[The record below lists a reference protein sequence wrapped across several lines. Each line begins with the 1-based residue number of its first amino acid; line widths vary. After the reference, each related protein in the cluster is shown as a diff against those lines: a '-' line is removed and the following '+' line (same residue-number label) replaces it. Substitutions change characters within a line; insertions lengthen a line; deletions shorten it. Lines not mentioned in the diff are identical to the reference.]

1 MTRGRVCRR
10 RPATTRRERGVVLL
24 AFLLALAL
32 AGLGAMVAMDVWS
45 VRRQHEREQELLFV
59 GHQYRAA
66 IRDFYFGS
74 PPGAGRALPT
84 SLAMLLD
91 DDRYPVPVH
100 HLRRLYPDPVTG
112 STDWGL
118 LMSGDHIMGVYSKSE
133 AQPLKQK
140 GFALVDSTFEDKSA
154 YRDWVFAF
162 VAGRRVASVATPLP
176 PEIPAPAL
184 TGSPR
189 STRWKST

>member
-1 MTRGRVCRR
+1 MRRAQRPGR
-10 RPATTRRERGVVLL
+10 RPSLRSRGRGVVLL

-45 VRRQHEREQELLFV
+45 VTRQREREQELLFI

-66 IRDFYFGS
+66 IRDFYLGG
-74 PPGAGRALPT
+74 PAGAGRALPT
-84 SLAMLLD
+84 SLEMLLD
-91 DDRYPVPVH
+91 DDRYPIPVH
-100 HLRRLYPDPVTG
+100 HLRRLYPDPITG

-118 LMSGDHIMGVYSKSE
+118 LMVGDRIMGVYSKSE

-140 GFALVDSTFEDKSA
+140 GFALIDSAFEDKTS

-162 VAGRRVASVATPLP
+162 VAGRHAALPATPA
-176 PEIPAPAL
+176 IPGAPAAPA
-184 TGSPR
+184 SSSSR
-189 STRWKST
+189 STSRKST

>member
-1 MTRGRVCRR
+1 MSRARHIRI
-10 RPATTRRERGVVLL
+10 RPARLGPARGVVLL

-32 AGLGAMVAMDVWS
+32 AGLGALAAADVWS
-45 VRRQHEREQELLFV
+45 VTRQREREQELLFV

-66 IRDFYFGS
+66 IRDFYLGG

-91 DDRYPVPVH
+91 DERYPVPVH
-100 HLRRLYPDPVTG
+100 HLRRLYPDPITG

-118 LMSGDHIMGVYSKSE
+118 LMVGDRIMGVYSKSD
-133 AQPLKQK
+133 APPLKQK
-140 GFALVDSTFEDKSA
+140 GFALIDSSFEDKSS

-162 VAGRRVASVATPLP
+162 VAGRHVASLAMPTPVS
-176 PEIPAPAL
+176 IPASAAID
-184 TGSPR
+184 SPR
-189 STRWKST
+189 STSRNST